1 MKKLEK
7 DAAGIAA
14 TYGFS
19 KGNNGNEQATVQI
32 KNKNDFNGTA
42 QIEVSGVGAGAQNT
56 VWSDDN
62 GQDDLNSGI
71 LYPETVGQ

>member
-1 MKKLEK
+1 SDAAKLKDENFLKKLGEA

-19 KGNNGNEQATVQI
+19 KGDNGNEQATVQI

-42 QIEVSGVGAGAQNT
+42 PTPLTTICAVQLKSFSFLDRKRVV
-56 VWSDDN
+56 
-62 GQDDLNSGI
+62 
-71 LYPETVGQ
+71 